1 LLDIFFDQWPLIKW
15 ENAAMERPYLWWKA
29 GLLPVMLSLWLLG
42 TISGLAQDMAG
53 GGGSGKVSINKVDI
67 IKLKTPAYSG
77 AYSDPRARSTE
88 DWLQFMLEYR
98 TANGQGRGS
107 DGKLGWQDE
116 VTIEW
121 NILIKRRDLKD
132 LLLRRS
138 VTYIDVEDKRTTHYA
153 DLYLRPG
160 FIKRY
165 CKGLNKSEVSVFVQI
180 KVNGQT
186 EARYRS
192 DRETGR
198 WWTLEPPKIA
208 VFDREAL
215 SRAETPFAPLDYDQY
230 EQEKPQLA
238 R

>member
-1 LLDIFFDQWPLIKW
+1 
-15 ENAAMERPYLWWKA
+15 MV
-29 GLLPVMLSLWLLG
+29 GLWLLG
-42 TISGLAQDMAG
+42 TLPGLAQNAG
-53 GGGSGKVSINKVDI
+53 GAGKVNISKVDI

-98 TANGQGRGS
+98 TMNGLGRGS
-107 DGKLGWQDE
+107 DGKPGWQDE

-121 NILIKRRDLKD
+121 FILIKRRDMKD

-138 VTYIDVEDKRTTHYA
+138 ITYLDVEDKRNTHYA

-160 FIKRY
+160 FLKRH
-165 CKGLNKSEVSVFVQI
+165 CKGLNKSDVAVYIQI

-186 EARYRS
+186 EARYNN
-192 DRETGR
+192 DREPGR
-198 WWTLEPPKIA
+198 WWNLEPPKIVMYDA
-208 VFDREAL
+208 EAL
-215 SRAETPFAPLDYDQY
+215 SRADTPFAPLDYDQY